1 MSNQI
6 PKATKCWKRF
16 QCICV
21 GFLLSLLIT
30 LSGSDSVYGQKDTYP
45 HENNAIASAFSDH
58 KNIENELMSIRFT
71 NVSLEEAFKILANRL
86 NIGFSYN
93 PNAIPE
99 KTVNFE
105 MSDVPAHEI
114 VYKLLEGTNLV
125 PVLPPGRD
133 VLILQQRESDLTSEL
148 LEESVTGVVSD
159 AETGE
164 ALPGVNV
171 IIKGTTTGTST
182 DVSGIFELTV
192 PTLQDTLVFSYIGYQ
207 TLEVPLAGRTELN
220 VELVSMAIEGD
231 ALVVT
236 ALNILKT
243 EKSIGYSTQ
252 RISPAE
258 LVVAQEPNVVNN
270 LNGKVAGLTI
280 FNSPD
285 FFGNSTIEL
294 RGERPL
300 IVIDG
305 IPNEDAN
312 LWAIDA
318 TNVESIDVL
327 KGTTASALYG
337 SLGRNGAI
345 MINTKR
351 GSRTGEDTFQ
361 VEFNS
366 STTVQPNF
374 LRVPEKQNEYGSGR
388 NGQYQFVD
396 GSGFGI
402 EGFGFTWGPP
412 LNQPDPS
419 TESGFVEIVQ
429 FNSPIDP
436 ETGERIPI
444 PWITRG
450 ENNMDNFFRSGVISN
465 NSLSV
470 SAGNQNRNIR
480 ASISNKYQ
488 QGITPNTSL
497 QSNFLNLAGT
507 YRNNDFTLDA
517 TVNYNQQ
524 TSDNVPEIVFSSHSI
539 VYNLAMWMGPNID
552 VRDLQDYWIEGQE
565 GFQQRH
571 YSRAFYNNP
580 YFLANEYSRGF
591 FKDVV
596 NSQVTLSYDI
606 SENLSVLSR
615 SGFNFF
621 SQEQPEEEPISFVR
635 SFTRQRGNFRT
646 RNQNNFNFSS
656 DLVLEYARDINED
669 LSFSS
674 TLGGAAYYYQS
685 KNTFLSTDGLVVPD
699 FYNLDN
705 SQNAIQGNNF
715 FTEYKKNSV
724 YGIVNLDYQEMLYLE
739 LTGRNDWVST
749 LPLENNSFFY
759 PSVSTSFVLS
769 EALSLPNF
777 INFARVRASYARV
790 SNADLGS
797 NYAHIPT
804 YRSGITWQN
813 NNSLQFPGNLISPDL
828 EPETSTSYETGLDFT
843 FLDGSIGIDFTYFL
857 SRETNNLVNVPISL
871 TSGFSSRLQNA
882 NTFEKRGF
890 EVILRGV
897 PIETRNFVWDFMI
910 NMGRSV
916 TYIDEIDIGDN
927 IGQRR
932 EGDRLDDIYTTVWLK
947 APDGQYIID
956 SNGNNIRDPFQRRI
970 GHAGPNLTFG
980 FQNSFDYRNVSLR
993 VGIDGRLG
1001 GLMNSPTLREMY
1013 WNGNHPDHVGEDRF
1027 NSTQGINSYVA
1038 PGVVVV
1044 SGDVEYD
1051 NDGNIITDTRVFAPN
1066 TTPVNYENY
1075 MVNFHSRNYG
1085 NHWYSQ
1091 TFVKLREVTISYRL
1105 PQRLIPLNW
1114 FREATFS
1121 VSGRNL
1127 FILSDIEY
1135 LDPDSGSGI
1144 PQTPSMRS
1152 YGFNLN
1158 IKF

>member
-1 MSNQI
+1 M
-6 PKATKCWKRF
+6 
-16 QCICV
+16 
-21 GFLLSLLIT
+21 SLLVFLGGLNSAIGQE
-30 LSGSDSVYGQKDTYP
+30 GSYSQDDNILAQVISEKKT
-45 HENNAIASAFSDH
+45 SD
-58 KNIENELMSIRFT
+58 EELMSISFT
-71 NVSLEEAFKILANRL
+71 NVSLEKALEILAERINV
-86 NIGFSYN
+86 GFSYN
-93 PNAIPE
+93 PDVMPN
-99 KTVNFE
+99 KTVSFE
-105 MSDVPAHEI
+105 MSGVQAHEI
-114 VYKLLEGTNLV
+114 VYKLLEGTNLE
-125 PVLPPGRD
+125 PVLPPSKD
-133 VLILQQRESDLTSEL
+133 VIILREKSVKPNIDIIEDTITGIVLESE
-148 LEESVTGVVSD
+148 TND
-159 AETGE
+159 P
-164 ALPGVNV
+164 LPGVNV
-171 IIKGTTTGTST
+171 LIQGTTSGTST
-182 DVSGIFELTV
+182 NASGRFELTV
-192 PTLQDTLVFSYIGYQ
+192 PSLQETLVFSFIGYQ
-207 TLEVPLAGRTELN
+207 TLEVPIDGRTELQI
-220 VELVSMAIEGD
+220 ELVPMAIEGD

-252 RISPAE
+252 RVNPEE

-270 LNGKVAGLTI
+270 LNGRVAGLTI

-285 FFGNSTIEL
+285 FFGNSSIRL
-294 RGERPL
+294 RGENPL

-318 TNVESIDVL
+318 TNIESIDVL
-327 KGTTASALYG
+327 KGTSASALYG

-351 GSRTGEDTFQ
+351 GSRTGADSFQ
-361 VEFNS
+361 VEVNS
-366 STTVQPNF
+366 STTFQPNF
-374 LRVPEKQNEYGSGR
+374 LRVPDKQNEYGSGR
-388 NGQYQFVD
+388 NGEYRYVD
-396 GSGFGI
+396 GTGFGV

-412 LNQPDPS
+412 LNQPDP
-419 TESGFVEIVQ
+419 TTGSGFVEIAQ

-436 ETGERIPI
+436 QTGERVPI

-450 ENNMDNFFRSGVISN
+450 ENNMDNFFRTGMTTN

-470 SAGNQNRNIR
+470 TAGNENRNIR

-507 YRNNDFTLDA
+507 YQNNDFRLDA
-517 TVNYNQQ
+517 SINYNQQ
-524 TSDNVPEIVFSSHSI
+524 TSDNVPEVVFSSHSI

-552 VRDLQDYWIEGQE
+552 VRDLQDYWIDGQE

-580 YFLANEYSRGF
+580 YFLAEEFNRGF

-596 NSQVTLSYDI
+596 NSQITLSYDL
-606 SENLSVLSR
+606 SENLTVLSR

-621 SQEQPEEEPISFVR
+621 SQEQPEREPISFVR
-635 SFTRQRGNFRT
+635 GFTRQQGNFRT
-646 RNQNNFNFSS
+646 RNQNNFNFTS
-656 DLVLEYARDINED
+656 DLVLDYSRDISED
-669 LSFSS
+669 ISFSS
-674 TLGGAAYYYQS
+674 TLGGSAYYYES
-685 KNTFLSTDGLVVPD
+685 KSSFLSTDGLVVPD
-699 FYNLDN
+699 FYNLAN

-715 FTEYKKNSV
+715 LTEYKKNSV
-724 YGIVNLDYQEMLYLE
+724 YGIVNLSYQDLLFLE

-769 EALSLPNF
+769 EAVDLPDF
-777 INFARVRASYARV
+777 INFARARASWAQV
-790 SNADLGS
+790 SNADFGS
-797 NYAHIPT
+797 NFAHIPT
-804 YRSGITWQN
+804 YRSGISWQN
-813 NNSLQFPGNLISPDL
+813 NNSLQFPGSLISPDL
-828 EPETSTSYETGLDFT
+828 EPETSTSYETGLDLT
-843 FLDGSIGIDFTYFL
+843 FLGGRIGFDVTYFM
-857 SRETNNLVNVPISL
+857 SKETNNIINVPVSV
-871 TSGFSSRLQNA
+871 TSAFSSRLENA

-897 PIETRNFVWDFMI
+897 PIQRQNFFWDFMV
-910 NMGRSV
+910 NLGRSV
-916 TYIDEIDIGDN
+916 TYIDKIDIGDN
-927 IGQRR
+927 INRR
-932 EGDRLDDIYTTVWLK
+932 VEGDRIDDIFTTVWLQ

-956 SNGNNIRDPFQRRI
+956 ANGNNIRDPFQRRI
-970 GHAGPNLTFG
+970 GHTGPNLTFG
-980 FQNSFDYRNVSLR
+980 MLNTFDYKNLSLN

-1001 GLMNSPTLREMY
+1001 GLMNSPTLREMF
-1013 WNGNHPDHVGEDRF
+1013 WNGNHPDLVGEDRF
-1027 NSTQGINSYVA
+1027 NSTQGISSYIA
-1038 PGVVVV
+1038 PGVVVT
-1044 SGDVEYD
+1044 SGEVEYD
-1051 NDGNIITDTRVFAPN
+1051 NDGNIISDTRQFAPN
-1066 TTPVNYENY
+1066 TTAVNYENY

-1091 TFVKLREVTISYRL
+1091 SFVKLREISLAYRL

-1114 FREATFS
+1114 FREASIAIT
-1121 VSGRNL
+1121 GRNL
-1127 FILSDIEY
+1127 FIISDIEY

>member
-1 MSNQI
+1 MQRIHTILLFLCINVLAQGMSLQSILMAQSTSRGNVS
-6 PKATKCWKRF
+6 ALTYF
-16 QCICV
+16 QEKEI
-21 GFLLSLLIT
+21 LR
-30 LSGSDSVYGQKDTYP
+30 
-45 HENNAIASAFSDH
+45 SANPSIS
-58 KNIENELMSIRFT
+58 IELW
-71 NVSLEEAFKILANRL
+71 NVSLEEALLQIAEKAKAGIYFDADLLPDRRVNL
-86 NIGFSYN
+86 NFQET
-93 PNAIPE
+93 PL
-99 KTVNFE
+99 
-105 MSDVPAHEI
+105 SDVLRKVLTGTQLEI
-114 VYKLLEGTNLV
+114 YTSNRNIFLKRKEIPGNLNHINFQ
-125 PVLPPGRD
+125 GRQI
-133 VLILQQRESDLTSEL
+133 VQ
-148 LEESVTGVVSD
+148 ESVSGRVTD
-159 AETGE
+159 AESGDP
-164 ALPGVNV
+164 LPGVN
-171 IIKGTTTGTST
+171 IAIKGTNTGTT
-182 DVSGIFELTV
+182 TNMDGLYDLTV
-192 PTLQDTLVFSYIGYQ
+192 PSLQDTLIFSFIGYK
-207 TLEVPLAGRTELN
+207 TEEIPLNGRSQ
-220 VELVSMAIEGD
+220 VDVSLQPQAITGE

-252 RISPAE
+252 RVRPQE
-258 LVVAQEPNVVNN
+258 LVVAQEPNVINN

-285 FFGNSTIEL
+285 FFGNSTIQL
-294 RGERPL
+294 RGENPL

-318 TNVESIDVL
+318 TNIESIDVL

-351 GSRTGEDTFQ
+351 GSRTDEESFQ

-366 STTVQPNF
+366 STTFQPNF

-388 NGQYQFVD
+388 NGEYKYVD
-396 GSGFGI
+396 GTGFGI

-412 LNQPDPS
+412 LDQPDPN
-419 TESGFVEIVQ
+419 TESGFVEIAQ

-444 PWITRG
+444 PWISRG
-450 ENNMDNFFRSGVISN
+450 ENNMDNFFRTGMTTN

-470 SAGNQNRNIR
+470 TAGNENRNIR

-488 QGITPNTSL
+488 RGITPNTSL

-507 YRNNDFTLDA
+507 YRNDDFMIDA
-517 TVNYNQQ
+517 SFNYNQQ
-524 TSDNVPEIVFSSHSI
+524 TSDNVPEVVWSSQSI
-539 VYNLAMWMGPNID
+539 IYNLAMWMGSNID

-580 YFLANEYSRGF
+580 YFLANEYNRGF

-596 NSQVTLSYDI
+596 NSQISLSYNID
-606 SENLSVLSR
+606 ENLTILSR

-635 SFTRQRGNFRT
+635 NFTRQRGNFRT
-646 RNQNNFNFSS
+646 RHQNNFNFTS
-656 DLVLEYARDINED
+656 DLVLEYSRDINED
-669 LSFSS
+669 FSFSS
-674 TLGGAAYYYQS
+674 TVGGSTYYYES
-685 KNTFLSTDGLVVPD
+685 KSAFLSTDGLVVPN
-699 FYNLDN
+699 FYNMAN
-705 SQNAIQGNNF
+705 SQNALQGSNF
-715 FTEYKKNSV
+715 LTEYKKNSV
-724 YGIVNLDYQEMLYLE
+724 YGIVNLSYQEMLYLE

-769 EALSLPNF
+769 EAINLPAF
-777 INFARVRASYARV
+777 INTARVRASWAQV
-790 SNADLGS
+790 SNADFGS

-804 YRSGITWQN
+804 YRPGISWQN
-813 NNSLQFPGNLISPDL
+813 NNSLQFPGSLISPDL

-843 FLDGSIGIDFTYFL
+843 FVDGRISIDFTYFL
-857 SRETNNLVNVPISL
+857 SKETNNIVNVPISV
-871 TSGFSSRLQNA
+871 TSGFSSRLENA

-897 PIETRNFVWDFMI
+897 PVQSRQFVWDFMV
-910 NMGRSV
+910 NVGRSV
-916 TYIDEIDIGDN
+916 TYIDKIDIGDN
-927 IGQRR
+927 IGKRV
-932 EGDRLDDIYTTVWLK
+932 EGDRIDDIFTTVWLK
-947 APDGQYIID
+947 APDGQYILD
-956 SNGNNIRDPFQRRI
+956 SSGNNIRDPFERRI
-970 GHAGPNLTFG
+970 GYAGPDLTFG
-980 FQNSFDYRNVSLR
+980 MQNTFDYRNVSLN

-1013 WNGNHPDHVGEDRF
+1013 WNGIHPDLVGEDRL
-1027 NSTQGINSYVA
+1027 NSTKGISSYIA

-1051 NDGNIITDTRVFAPN
+1051 NDGNIISDTREFAPN
-1066 TTPVNYENY
+1066 NTPVNFENY
-1075 MVNFHSRNYG
+1075 MVSFHSRNYG
-1085 NHWYSQ
+1085 NHWYSES
-1091 TFVKLREVTISYRL
+1091 FVKLREVSLSYRL
-1105 PQRLIPLNW
+1105 PQRLTPLDW
-1114 FREATFS
+1114 FREVSFS
-1121 VSGRNL
+1121 ITGRNL
-1127 FILSDIEY
+1127 FIISDIEY

>member
-1 MSNQI
+1 MSAINIKQNKI
-6 PKATKCWKRF
+6 WKNFR
-16 QCICV
+16 IISL
-21 GFLLSLLIT
+21 GSALSLIIFLGGFDSIT
-30 LSGSDSVYGQKDTYP
+30 AQEGPNAYDDHILAQVISEQKKSDK
-45 HENNAIASAFSDH
+45 
-58 KNIENELMSIRFT
+58 ELMSISFT
-71 NVSLEEAFKILANRL
+71 NVSLEKALEILAERINL
-86 NIGFSYN
+86 GFSYN
-93 PNAIPE
+93 PDVMPE
-99 KTVNFE
+99 KTVSFE
-105 MSDVPAHEI
+105 LSNVQAHEI
-114 VYKLLEGTNLV
+114 IHKLLENTNLES
-125 PVLPPGRD
+125 VLPPSRD
-133 VLILQQRESDLTSEL
+133 VIILREKKVQPIMDVIEDTI
-148 LEESVTGVVSD
+148 TGIVID
-159 AETGE
+159 AETDDP
-164 ALPGVNV
+164 LPGVNV
-171 IIKGTTTGTST
+171 LIEGTSSGTST
-182 DVSGIFELTV
+182 NASGRFELTV
-192 PTLQDTLVFSYIGYQ
+192 PSLQETLIVSFIGYQ
-207 TLEVPLAGRTELN
+207 TMEVPIDGRTELRI
-220 VELVSMAIEGD
+220 ELVPMAIEGD

-252 RISPAE
+252 RVSPQE

-270 LNGKVAGLTI
+270 LNGKVAGLTV

-285 FFGNSTIEL
+285 FFGNSRIQL
-294 RGERPL
+294 RGENPL

-318 TNVESIDVL
+318 TNIESIDVL
-327 KGTTASALYG
+327 KGTSASALYG

-351 GSRTGEDTFQ
+351 GSRTGEDSFQ
-361 VEFNS
+361 VEVNS
-366 STTVQPNF
+366 STTFQPNF
-374 LRVPEKQNEYGSGR
+374 LRVPDKQNEYGSGR
-388 NGQYQFVD
+388 NGEYRYVD
-396 GSGFGI
+396 GTGFGI

-419 TESGFVEIVQ
+419 TESGFVEIAQ

-436 ETGERIPI
+436 VTGERIPI

-450 ENNMDNFFRSGVISN
+450 ENNMDNFFRTGMTTN

-470 SAGNQNRNIR
+470 TAGNENRNIR

-507 YRNNDFTLDA
+507 YQNNDFRLDA
-517 TVNYNQQ
+517 SINYNQQ
-524 TSDNVPEIVFSSHSI
+524 SSDNVPEVVFSSHSI

-580 YFLANEYSRGF
+580 YFLANEYNRGF

-596 NSQVTLSYDI
+596 NSQITLSYDL
-606 SENLSVLSR
+606 SENLTVLSR

-621 SQEQPEEEPISFVR
+621 SQEQPEQEPISFVR
-635 SFTRQRGNFRT
+635 GFTRQQGNFRT
-646 RNQNNFNFSS
+646 RNQNNFNFTS
-656 DLVLEYARDINED
+656 DLVLDYSRDISED

-674 TLGGAAYYYQS
+674 TLGGSAYYYES
-685 KNTFLSTDGLVVPD
+685 KSAFLSTDGLVVPD
-699 FYNLDN
+699 FYNLAN
-705 SQNAIQGNNF
+705 SQNAIQGSNF
-715 FTEYKKNSV
+715 LTEYKKNSI
-724 YGIVNLDYQEMLYLE
+724 YGIVNLAYQDMLFLE

-769 EALSLPNF
+769 EAVDLPDF
-777 INFARVRASYARV
+777 INFARARASWAQV
-790 SNADLGS
+790 SNADFGS
-797 NYAHIPT
+797 NFAHIPT
-804 YRSGITWQN
+804 YRSGRSWQN
-813 NNSLQFPGNLISPDL
+813 NNSLQFPGSLISPNL

-843 FLDGSIGIDFTYFL
+843 FLGGRIGFDVTYFL
-857 SRETNNLVNVPISL
+857 SKETNNIINVPVSV
-871 TSGFSSRLQNA
+871 TSAFSSRLENA

-897 PIETRNFVWDFMI
+897 PIQSQEFVWDFMV
-910 NMGRSV
+910 NLGRSV
-916 TYIDEIDIGDN
+916 TYIDKIDVGDN
-927 IGQRR
+927 INRR
-932 EGDRLDDIYTTVWLK
+932 VEGDRVDDIFTTVWLK

-956 SNGNNIRDPFQRRI
+956 ANGNNIRDPFQRRI
-970 GHAGPNLTFG
+970 GYAGPDLTFG
-980 FQNSFDYRNVSLR
+980 MQNTFDYKNLSLN

-1001 GLMNSPTLREMY
+1001 GLMNSPTLREMF
-1013 WNGNHPDHVGEDRF
+1013 WNGNHPDLVGEDRF
-1027 NSTQGINSYVA
+1027 NSTQGISSYIA
-1038 PGVVVV
+1038 PGVVVT
-1044 SGDVEYD
+1044 SGEVEYD
-1051 NDGNIITDTRVFAPN
+1051 NDGNIISDTRQFAPN
-1066 TTPVNYENY
+1066 TTAVNYENY

-1091 TFVKLREVTISYRL
+1091 TFVKLREVSLAYRL

-1114 FREATFS
+1114 FREASIAIT
-1121 VSGRNL
+1121 GRNL
-1127 FILSDIEY
+1127 FIISDIEY